1 MAEMAGVALTFDD
14 GPDPRGTPEVLEALA
29 RVRAVATFF
38 VLGERVEQEPALL
51 ERVLEA
57 GHDVQVHGHAH
68 LRHSEHT
75 RETVEE
81 DLVRALD
88 ALPVRPTLW
97 RLPYGEP
104 AEFSEEI
111 AKAHGLTIV
120 RWTVDSYDWRGDE
133 AETMLAA
140 VEPELKDGAVVLMH
154 DGASTARHTPALI
167 GPLAHAIRAK
177 GLEPGRIGLSSS
189 ERSRDGAVDATD
201 SGGGDRGGV
210 GGAGRGAGC
219 E

>member
-1 MAEMAGVALTFDD
+1 MPGVALTFDD
-14 GPDPRGTPEVLEALA
+14 GPDPRGTPAVLDALA
-29 RVRAVATFF
+29 RVQAVATFF
-38 VLGERVEQEPALL
+38 VLGERVEREPALL
-51 ERVLEA
+51 ERVLAA

-68 LRHSEHT
+68 LRHTEHT

-81 DLVRALD
+81 DLERALD

-111 AKAHGLTIV
+111 ARKHGLTIV
-120 RWTVDSYDWRGDE
+120 KWTVDSGDWRGDD
-133 AETMLAA
+133 ADTMLARIE
-140 VEPELKDGAVVLMH
+140 VRDGAIVLMH
-154 DGASTARHTPALI
+154 DGATSARHTPALI
-167 GPLAHAIRAK
+167 GPLVHAIRAK

-189 ERSRDGAVDATD
+189 ERSRDGAVDAMD

-210 GGAGRGAGC
+210 GGAGRGAGR

>member
-14 GPDPRGTPEVLEALA
+14 GPDPRGTPAVLEALA
-29 RVRAVATFF
+29 RVGAVATFF
-38 VLGERVEQEPALL
+38 VLGERVEREPALL
-51 ERVLEA
+51 ERVLAA

-68 LRHSEHT
+68 LRHTEHT
-75 RETVEE
+75 RETVEQ

-104 AEFSEEI
+104 AEFSEEL

-120 RWTVDSYDWRGDE
+120 RWTVDSGDWRGDD
-133 AETMLAA
+133 APTMLARIE
-140 VEPELKDGAVVLMH
+140 VRDGAIVLMH
-154 DGASTARHTPALI
+154 DGASSARHTPALI
-167 GPLAHAIRAK
+167 GPLVHAVRAK

-189 ERSRDGAVDATD
+189 ERSRDGAVDAMD